1 MVQHQHQHR
10 GNKMK
15 IFLMFLLLITS
26 LNTYSNEIAYGSIWD
41 NFLSNPNKNSF
52 LKLNPLVAN
61 MKAQCNQVN
70 LPSNYQLKQLLNL
83 VRQGNLFALR
93 TGILIF
99 KCIGTGDQEDFF
111 RSTGLFFEKEPK
123 LFLMTI
129 KNNAVD
135 GQNLRYMVT
144 MTPIDLVD
152 DLDAQISVIKHRIDL
167 LSKIKKKS
175 ALNET
180 TTAVSTSLENRLQDF
195 EKIKADQA
203 K

>member
-1 MVQHQHQHR
+1 M
-10 GNKMK
+10 KM
-15 IFLMFLLLITS
+15 LLLVLLLITS
-26 LNTYSNEIAYGSIWD
+26 LNTYSNEIAHGSVWD

-52 LKLNPLVAN
+52 HKLNPLVAN
-61 MKAQCNQVN
+61 LTEQCNQIN
-70 LPSNYQLKQLLNL
+70 LPSDYQLKKLFNL
-83 VRQGNLFALR
+83 IWQGNLFALR
-93 TGILIF
+93 TGFLIF

-123 LFLMTI
+123 LFLMMI
-129 KNNAVD
+129 KNNAVEE
-135 GQNLRYMVT
+135 QNLRYMVT

-167 LSKIKKKS
+167 LSKIKKQS
-175 ALNET
+175 GLNKT
-180 TTAVSTSLENRLQDF
+180 TTAVSTSLESRLHDF

>member
-1 MVQHQHQHR
+1 
-10 GNKMK
+10 MK
-15 IFLMFLLLITS
+15 ILLLFLLLITS
-26 LNTYSNEIAYGSIWD
+26 LNTYSNELAYGSIWD
-41 NFLSNPNKNSF
+41 SFLSNPNKKAF

-61 MKAQCNQVN
+61 MTAHCSQVN
-70 LPSNYQLKQLLNL
+70 LPDNSQLKQLLNL
-83 VRQGNLFALR
+83 VQQGNSFALR
-93 TGILIF
+93 TGFLIF

-129 KNNAVD
+129 KHNAVD
-135 GQNLRYMVT
+135 KQNLRFMVT
-144 MTPIDLVD
+144 MTPSDLVD

-167 LSKIKKKS
+167 LSKIKNTS
-175 ALNET
+175 ALIET
-180 TTAVSTSLENRLQDF
+180 TTAVAASLENRLQDF